1 MLIYFLAGDKK
12 PAQWRAHLHVAV
24 LAPADPHGA
33 VFQMFDPYACG
44 VADVLDDLVPSFR
57 AFIVASGDLNQLNSL
72 HSRRGDYAL
81 QTTADK
87 LVGVPWFGC
96 GVGCLVHASLLA
108 IYVCIYSIVAEIY

>member
-1 MLIYFLAGDKK
+1 MGGDIK
-12 PAQWRAHLHVAV
+12 PAHWRAYLVIAV
-24 LAPADPHGA
+24 LAPADPYGA
-33 VFQMFDPYACG
+33 IIQMLDSYAGG

-57 AFIVASGDLNQLNSL
+57 AFIVASGDFNQLNSL

-96 GVGCLVHASLLA
+96 WGGCLNHASLLA
-108 IYVCIYSIVAEIY
+108 NTVCAYSIAAAI